1 MNIHPE
7 ILSNEFIGTT
17 VRITKSTNVS
27 QVGLSGIIVD
37 ETRNT
42 FVVATKTGRK
52 RVPKASMTLNFI
64 FQYGTIVEVE
74 GKLLT
79 GRPEDRLKKT
89 IRRLW

>member
-1 MNIHPE
+1 MNVYPE
-7 ILSNEFIGTT
+7 ILSYEFIGTKMK
-17 VRITKSTNVS
+17 ITKSTNAS
-27 QVGLSGIIVD
+27 QVGLSGTIMD

-42 FVVATKTGRK
+42 FLIAGKTGLK
-52 RVPKASMTLNFI
+52 RVAKALITLDFI
-64 FQYGTIVEVE
+64 FRDGTIVEVE

>member
-1 MNIHPE
+1 MNVNPE
-7 ILSNEFIGTT
+7 ILCYEFIGTKM
-17 VRITKSTNVS
+17 RITKSTNVS
-27 QVGLSGIIVD
+27 QVGLSGTIVD

-42 FVVATKTGRK
+42 FVIAGTTGLK
-52 RVPKASMTLNFI
+52 RIAKALITLNFI
-64 FQYGTIVEVE
+64 FHDSTIVEVE

>member
-1 MNIHPE
+1 MNVNPG
-7 ILSNEFIGTT
+7 ILSYEFIGTEM
-17 VRITKSTNVS
+17 RITKSTSVS
-27 QVGLSGIIVD
+27 QVGLSGTIVD

-42 FVVATKTGRK
+42 FVITGTTGPK
-52 RVPKASMTLNFI
+52 RVVKALITLNLI
-64 FQYGTIVEVE
+64 FHDNTIVEVE